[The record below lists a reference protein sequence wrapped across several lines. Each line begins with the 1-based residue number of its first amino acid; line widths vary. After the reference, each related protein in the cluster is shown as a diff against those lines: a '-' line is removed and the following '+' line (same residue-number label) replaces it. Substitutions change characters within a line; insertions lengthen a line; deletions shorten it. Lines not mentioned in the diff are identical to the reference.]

1 MKDEARERR
10 GVAGERCTGGRQA
23 AVVFGSASS
32 KVWGE
37 VGWCGRSDGGR
48 RGRAVFCAEPAGH
61 PEERCPLSSPHPDPL
76 VSGSVRPDPGPISG
90 AV

>member
-1 MKDEARERR
+1 MKVKARERR
-10 GVAGERCTGGRQA
+10 AVAEERCTCGRQA

-48 RGRAVFCAEPAGH
+48 RGRAVVRAEPAGH
-61 PEERCPLSSPHPDPL
+61 PEERCPLSTPHPDTL
-76 VSGSVRPDPGPISG
+76 VSGSVRPDPGPPPG
-90 AV
+90 AA